1 MPFVGYSGQELTRI
15 LKDAGIERRECFLTN
30 VFNFRPPDNDLAN
43 ICGSKKTVG
52 EKYPYTS
59 ISQGK
64 YILPEYLFEV
74 KRLRDEL
81 KEVSP
86 NIVIAMGNT
95 ACWALLSSAK
105 IGQIRGVTAPCTL
118 VPGLKVLPT
127 YHPAAIMRNWAWRPI
142 VVADLM
148 KAKKEAESPV
158 ITRPKRWVL
167 IDPTL
172 SEIEKW
178 IKERAESAQALAVD
192 IETRG
197 GQISCIGF
205 ASSRSQA
212 LVIPFW
218 AQSLIKAGIG
228 SE

>member
-1 MPFVGYSGQELTRI
+1 MTYQPLLPFKACSGPRNAKIAIVGEAWGKDEDLTGMPFVGYSGQELTRI

-105 IGQIRGVTAPCTL
+105 IGQIRGVTAPC
-118 VPGLKVLPT
+118 
-127 YHPAAIMRNWAWRPI
+127 
-142 VVADLM
+142 
-148 KAKKEAESPV
+148 
-158 ITRPKRWVL
+158 
-167 IDPTL
+167 
-172 SEIEKW
+172 
-178 IKERAESAQALAVD
+178 
-192 IETRG
+192 
-197 GQISCIGF
+197 
-205 ASSRSQA
+205 
-212 LVIPFW
+212 
-218 AQSLIKAGIG
+218 
-228 SE
+228 